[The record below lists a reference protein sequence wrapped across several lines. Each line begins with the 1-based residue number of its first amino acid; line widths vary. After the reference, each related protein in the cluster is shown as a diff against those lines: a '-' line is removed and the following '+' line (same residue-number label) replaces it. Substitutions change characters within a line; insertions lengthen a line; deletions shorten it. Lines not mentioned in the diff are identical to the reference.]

1 MAAKVRNLENIYNW
15 HKKKDFVCV
24 IKIEKKSNQCILSV
38 EDTFSYY

>member
-24 IKIEKKSNQCILSV
+24 IKIEKKNQINAFSV
-38 EDTFSYY
+38 